1 MEELLL
7 GIFGGAVVI
16 LADKSKVFRGATK
29 KVIKAGYSVSASV
42 TSGSSEAMEKLKD
55 LAAESKEEF
64 EAAKAA
70 KAEARLKKA
79 NG

>member
-16 LADKSKVFRGATK
+16 LADKSKLFRNGTK
-29 KVIKAGYSVSASV
+29 RVIKTGLAVSSTVAAG
-42 TSGSSEAMEKLKD
+42 GSEAMEKLKD
-55 LAAESKEEF
+55 IAAESKEEF
-64 EAAKAA
+64 EAARAA
-70 KAEARLKKA
+70 KAEAVPKKA

>member
-7 GIFGGAVVI
+7 GLFGGAVVI
-16 LADKSKVFRGATK
+16 LADKSKMFRGAAK
-29 KVIKAGYSVSASV
+29 KVIKSGYAMSAAVSA
-42 TSGSSEAMEKLKD
+42 GGSEAMEKLKD
-55 LAAESKEEF
+55 LAAESREEY

-70 KAEARLKKA
+70 RAEATIQKA

>member
-7 GIFGGAVVI
+7 GLFGGAVV
-16 LADKSKVFRGATK
+16 LAADKSKVFRGATK
-29 KVIKAGYSVSASV
+29 KVIKTGYAMSATVTAG
-42 TSGSSEAMEKLKD
+42 GSEAMEKLKD

-70 KAEARLKKA
+70 KAEAVVQKA